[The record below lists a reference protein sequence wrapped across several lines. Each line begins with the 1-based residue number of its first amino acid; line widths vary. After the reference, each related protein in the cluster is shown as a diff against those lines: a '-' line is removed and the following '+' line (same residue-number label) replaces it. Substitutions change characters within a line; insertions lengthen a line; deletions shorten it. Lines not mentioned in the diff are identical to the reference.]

1 MGWDQYPLP
10 LVGFADF
17 FICYLYSVG
26 EKSGKRK
33 RREKGAQTLNHIP
46 TQQSVIAKGLISR
59 KIFLP

>member
-1 MGWDQYPLP
+1 MAWDHCPLP

-26 EKSGKRK
+26 EKSGKETE
-33 RREKGAQTLNHIP
+33 RERGSNFKSHTSTTL
-46 TQQSVIAKGLISR
+46 VIAKGLISR